1 MIARRWHGRVAAHD
15 EETYRQVVIDTGIR
29 DIRRSPGNVAAH
41 LLRNTEDGVTHFT
54 LITLWDSWDAIRGFV
69 GDDLERAV
77 YYPEDDAYLL
87 EKEPTVTH
95 YAVDSWHGL
104 VEAAGAGAV

>member
-1 MIARRWHGRVAAHD
+1 MLY
-15 EETYRQVVIDTGIR
+15 EVIT
-29 DIRRSPGNVAAH
+29 
-41 LLRNTEDGVTHFT
+41 
-54 LITLWDSWDAIRGFV
+54 
-69 GDDLERAV
+69 AV